1 VYFIETEKHAMRSS
15 FFRLAATRVAMAA
28 ALGVTLL
35 LVACGTS
42 SSGTAAIK
50 NGKNCKHIGFLLP
63 ESATAARWE
72 AADHPDVVAA
82 VQKYLPGATVDAPN
96 AQGVAATQETQA
108 EAELTRGA
116 CILIVAPV
124 DSTAAATIVTKAH
137 AKNVPVISYDRLIYS
152 DQLDYYASFDGFA
165 VGVAQATYI
174 KNNYQKYV
182 TQNGN
187 NNLIMIDGS
196 DTDNNAHLFG
206 NGAHSILDPLIAS
219 GALKKV
225 YEKFTPG
232 WVNATA
238 QTEAQAALTA
248 NQNKVAVMYVM
259 NDGMATTVIAA
270 LKAVHLAGKVLVTGQ
285 DAQASGINNIL
296 LGYQSMTV
304 YKPIKKLA
312 DSVGQ
317 LVAAISNGTSTT
329 SIANQQ
335 VQNPNGTAKIPSVLN
350 AVVEVDISNIATTV
364 IADGFVSKAD
374 VCTGVPAGTAGVC

>member
-1 VYFIETEKHAMRSS
+1 MRSN
-15 FFRLAATRVAMAA
+15 FARLATNRVTMAVL
-28 ALGVTLL
+28 LGLT
-35 LVACGTS
+35 LVAVASCGTS
-42 SSGTAAIK
+42 SGGGAAIK

-82 VQKYLPGATVDAPN
+82 VKKYLPGAKVDAPN
-96 AQGVAATQETQA
+96 AQGVAATQQTQA

-124 DSTAAATIVTKAH
+124 DSTAAATIVTEAH

-152 DQLDYYASFDGFA
+152 DQLDYYASFDGNA
-165 VGVAQATYI
+165 VGVAQGNYI
-174 KNNYQKYV
+174 KNNYQKFV

-187 NNLIMIDGS
+187 NNLVMIDGS

-206 NGAHSILDPLIAS
+206 AGAHSVLDPLIQS
-219 GALKKV
+219 GTVNKV

-232 WVNATA
+232 WDNATA
-238 QTEAQAALTA
+238 QTEAQAALTLTH
-248 NQNKVAVMYVM
+248 NKVAVFYVM

-270 LKAVHLAGKVLVTGQ
+270 LKKVNLAGKVLVTGQ

-304 YKPIKKLA
+304 YKPITKLA
-312 DSVGQ
+312 DSVGR
-317 LVAAISNGTSTT
+317 LVAAISTGSSTA
-329 SIANQQ
+329 SIANVQ
-335 VQNPNGTAKIPSVLN
+335 VKNPNGSASIPSVLN
-350 AVVEVDISNIATTV
+350 DVVEVDINNIATTV
-364 IADGFVSKAD
+364 IADGFVTKAD
-374 VCTGVPAGTAGVC
+374 VCTGVPPGTAGVC

>member
-1 VYFIETEKHAMRSS
+1 MRLTP
-15 FFRLAATRVAMAA
+15 RRVRMA
-28 ALGVTLL
+28 VIPLL
-35 LVACGTS
+35 FLLPLVAACGS
-42 SSGTAAIK
+42 SSGGSATTIV
-50 NGKNCKHIGFLLP
+50 NGKGCKHIGFLLP

-82 VQKYLPGATVDAPN
+82 VQADLPGATVDAPN
-96 AQGVAATQETQA
+96 AQGVAATQQTQA

-124 DSTAAATIVTKAH
+124 DSTAAATIVTEAA
-137 AKNVPVISYDRLIYS
+137 AKHVPVISYDRLIYS
-152 DQLDYYASFDGFA
+152 DQLNYYASFDGNA
-165 VGVAQATYI
+165 VGVAQGTYI
-174 KNNYQKYV
+174 KKNYQTYV
-182 TQNGN
+182 TKNGN

-206 NGAHSILDPLIAS
+206 AGAHSVLDPLITS

-232 WVNATA
+232 WDNATA
-238 QTEAQAALTA
+238 QTEAQAALTLVH
-248 NQNKVAVMYVM
+248 NKVAVVYVM

-270 LKAVHLAGKVLVTGQ
+270 LKKVGLAGKVLVTGQ

-312 DSVGQ
+312 NSV
-317 LVAAISNGTSTT
+317 
-329 SIANQQ
+329 
-335 VQNPNGTAKIPSVLN
+335 
-350 AVVEVDISNIATTV
+350 
-364 IADGFVSKAD
+364 
-374 VCTGVPAGTAGVC
+374 

>member
-1 VYFIETEKHAMRSS
+1 MRSNYA
-15 FFRLAATRVAMAA
+15 RLAINRVAMTAM
-28 ALGVTLL
+28 LGLTLIV
-35 LVACGTS
+35 VASCGS
-42 SSGTAAIK
+42 SSTGAAIV
-50 NGKNCKHIGFLLP
+50 NGKNCKHIGVLLP

-96 AQGVAATQETQA
+96 AQGVAATQQTQA
-108 EAELTRGA
+108 EAELTKGA

-124 DSTAAATIVTKAH
+124 DSTAAATIVNEAA

-152 DQLDYYASFDGFA
+152 DKLNYYASFDGNA
-165 VGVAQATYI
+165 VGVAQGTYI

-182 TQNGN
+182 TANGN
-187 NNLIMIDGS
+187 NNMIMIDGS

-206 NGAHSILDPLIAS
+206 AGAHSVLDPLIAS

-232 WVNATA
+232 WDNATA
-238 QTEAQAALTA
+238 QTEAQAALTLVH
-248 NQNKVAVMYVM
+248 NKVAVVYVM

-270 LKAVHLAGKVLVTGQ
+270 LKQVGLAGKVLVTGQ

-296 LGYQSMTV
+296 LGNQSMTV

-317 LVAAISNGTSTT
+317 LVAAISNGTSTS
-329 SIANQQ
+329 SIANTQ
-335 VQNPNGTAKIPSVLN
+335 VKNPNGTASIPSVLN

-364 IADGFVSKAD
+364 IADGFVAKAD